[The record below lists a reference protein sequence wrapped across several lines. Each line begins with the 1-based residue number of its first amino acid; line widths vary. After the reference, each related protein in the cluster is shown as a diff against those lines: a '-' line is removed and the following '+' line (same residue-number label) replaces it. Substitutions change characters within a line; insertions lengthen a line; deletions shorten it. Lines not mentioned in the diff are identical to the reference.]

1 VRLERRGVRALREAE
16 VSSDTACP
24 SAFRALTFS
33 WVSVAVAESRADV
46 PRGRRRRRN
55 PLADGQ
61 AGPLLPV
68 REGWLLRRVEGH
80 EAWNLV
86 PAPYRRQALS
96 LTILPLVL
104 LDLLSALLG
113 GPTGLTFVAF
123 LVTWRGARPI
133 AEALMRR
140 AMAGTLRRQSLA
152 GLARGEVVRVR
163 GRVRPGP
170 SFVSAGGQWAAVL
183 AAYAGEVR
191 RPPSRRGRRR
201 ARGLVGPLTGRRP
214 WSELRGIDFVVDLQ
228 GGGSLVVSARDAFML
243 PPAEGLVDL
252 GSCRTEDVVTAP
264 LGRVVRKDESGTVIE
279 SVLAEWVIAP
289 GDEVEIFGVLDFE
302 VTTAAGSGTSARTG
316 GLSPVLKATG
326 EVPLVVRSV

>member
-1 VRLERRGVRALREAE
+1 
-16 VSSDTACP
+16 
-24 SAFRALTFS
+24 
-33 WVSVAVAESRADV
+33 VSVAVAESRADV
-46 PRGRRRRRN
+46 LRGGSRRRRRS
-55 PLADGQ
+55 PVAGAQ

-86 PAPYRRQALS
+86 PAPYRRQALCV
-96 LTILPLVL
+96 TILPLVL
-104 LDLLSALLG
+104 LDLLAALLG

-140 AMAGTLRRQSLA
+140 AMARTPGRRSLV

-163 GRVRPGP
+163 GRVRAGP
-170 SFVSAGGQWAAVL
+170 SFVSAGGRWAAVL

-191 RPPSRRGRRR
+191 RPSGRAGRRR
-201 ARGLVGPLTGRRP
+201 PRGLGPVPVRRP
-214 WSELRGIDFVVDLQ
+214 WSELRGIDFVVDLP
-228 GGGSLVVSARDAFML
+228 GGGSLVVSARDAYML

-264 LGRVVRKDESGTVIE
+264 LGRVVRRDGGATVIE
-279 SVLAEWVIAP
+279 SVLAEWVVAP

-302 VTTAAGSGTSARTG
+302 VTAAAGSGSSARTG
-316 GLSPVLKATG
+316 GLGPVVKATA
-326 EVPLVVRSV
+326 EVPLVIRSV